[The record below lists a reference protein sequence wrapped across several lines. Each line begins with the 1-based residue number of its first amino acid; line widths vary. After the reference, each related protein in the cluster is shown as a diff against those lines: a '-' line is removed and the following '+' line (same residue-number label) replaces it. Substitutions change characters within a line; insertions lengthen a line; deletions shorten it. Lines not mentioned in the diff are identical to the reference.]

1 MEEYERHFVFQ
12 SGETVSDHRGR
23 HGCDWSGEGA
33 PISIHGSAFREET
46 LNDHRGRHDG
56 SGEGASIS
64 THLCT
69 SREGDSREETESENH
84 GQQQIEIVPRG

>member
-1 MEEYERHFVFQ
+1 MFQ

-46 LNDHRGRHDG
+46 LNDHRRGHDG
-56 SGEGASIS
+56 GGEGALIS
-64 THLCT
+64 THH
-69 SREGDSREETESENH
+69 SREETESEHH
-84 GQQQIEIVPRG
+84 GQQQIEIVPRD

>member
-56 SGEGASIS
+56 SGEGALIS
-64 THLCT
+64 TH
-69 SREGDSREETESENH
+69 EETESEHH
-84 GQQQIEIVPRG
+84 GQQRIEIVPRS